1 MENKKINTKAGYVTI
16 IGRPNVGK
24 STLMN
29 RMLGEKLSITTHK
42 PQTTRKR
49 VLGIL
54 DEENYQIIFL
64 DTPGILNPAY
74 LLQKKMLEYVFQSV
88 EDADVL
94 LLLLD
99 IDSDPT
105 GELTFSNEDAVKL
118 LEKFKGPKIAAIN
131 KVDLADEEKVR
142 TLITLLEDK
151 NIFQEILPISAVV
164 GYNID
169 KLLNLLIEYLPESP
183 KYFPS
188 DQISDEPERFFVAE
202 IIREKIFEQYKDEIP
217 YSSEVLI
224 EDFKEREKG
233 KDYISAVIVVERET
247 QKPIIIGRNGEAI
260 KKLGK
265 NAREAIE
272 QFLHRP
278 VYLEL
283 RVKVRKDWRQNP
295 ALLKSFGYIPGN
307 D

>member
-1 MENKKINTKAGYVTI
+1 MENETVNTKAGYVTI

-29 RMLGEKLSITTHK
+29 VLLGEKLSITTYK

-54 DEENYQIIFL
+54 DGKNYQIIFL
-64 DTPGILNPAY
+64 DTPGILNPSY

-88 EDADVL
+88 NDADVL
-94 LLLLD
+94 ISIFD
-99 IDSDPT
+99 ISTDPT
-105 GELTFSNEDAVKL
+105 GKLTFGNKDASKL
-118 LEKFKGPKIAAIN
+118 LEKFRGPKIAVIN
-131 KVDLADEEKVR
+131 KVDLADEGKVNAM
-142 TLITLLEDK
+142 ISLLMDK
-151 NIFQEILPISAVV
+151 NIFSEIIPLSATE
-164 GYNID
+164 GYNVN
-169 KLLNLLIEYLPESP
+169 KLLDVLVELLPRHP
-183 KYFPS
+183 KYFPE
-188 DQISDEPERFFVAE
+188 DQISDEPERFFVSE
-202 IIREKIFEQYKDEIP
+202 IIREKIFEQYKDELP

-224 EDFKEREKG
+224 EDFKERERG
-233 KDYISAVIVVERET
+233 KDYVSAAIVVERDS

-260 KKLGK
+260 KRLGRT
-265 NAREAIE
+265 AREAIE

-295 ALLKSFGYIPGN
+295 TMLKNFGYIQRN
-307 D
+307 E

>member
-88 EDADVL
+88 DDADVL

>member
-1 MENKKINTKAGYVTI
+1 M
-16 IGRPNVGK
+16 GK

-29 RMLGEKLSITTHK
+29 AMLGEKISIITNK

-54 DEENYQIIFL
+54 DGEGYQIIFL

-74 LLQKKMLEYVFQSV
+74 LLQEKMLEYVFHSV
-88 EDADVL
+88 NDADILVVIF
-94 LLLLD
+94 D
-99 IDSDPT
+99 ISKDPN
-105 GELTFSNEDAVKL
+105 GELTFANEEAARL
-118 LEKFKGPKIAAIN
+118 LEKFKGPKVAVIN
-131 KVDLADEEKVR
+131 KVDLSDEANLKSM
-142 TLITLLEDK
+142 IFNLESK
-151 NIFQEILPISAVV
+151 NIFKEIIPVSAIQ
-164 GYNID
+164 GYNVNKVIETLID
-169 KLLNLLIEYLPESP
+169 LLPVHP
-183 KYFPS
+183 KYFPG
-188 DQISDEPERFFVAE
+188 DQISDEPERFFVSE

-260 KKLGK
+260 KKLGRT
-265 NAREAIE
+265 AREAIE
-272 QFLHRP
+272 RFLHRP

-283 RVKVRKDWRQNP
+283 RVKVRKNWRENP
-295 ALLKSFGYIPGN
+295 NMLKNFGYILGN